1 MPIPRNN
8 KISNFQKHF
17 IKSSGPLD
25 AGFALVE
32 MTITLIIIGLI
43 VSCVIIKGPG
53 LIEMARLN
61 KDYSQ
66 VNEIKIAVSRFQ
78 DQFNAL
84 PGDYSEAKANIDN
97 SLIDG
102 NQNGLIEGD
111 GLDPKSKAGQF
122 WAHLSAKD
130 LISNAGS
137 VKTNGTDMS
146 KSEMNFGSG
155 APSAKIG
162 GGFTVQSNPTE
173 DMPGLWLVL
182 GAKNGTKGDG
192 ALLTP
197 SQAKQLA
204 DKIDSSNPPTGD
216 VRALSGSGKQCL
228 TDQRTFNTSLKEAAC
243 VLYFKL

>member
-1 MPIPRNN
+1 MPRNN
-8 KISNFQKHF
+8 KISDFQKHF
-17 IKSSGPLD
+17 IKSSGPVD

-53 LIEMARLN
+53 LIEMARIN

-66 VNEIKIAVSRFQ
+66 INEIRMAVSQFQ

-84 PGDYSEAKANIDN
+84 PGDYSQAKANIHD

-102 NQNGLIEGD
+102 NQNGLVEGD
-111 GLDPKSKAGQF
+111 GLDPNSEAGQF

-130 LISNAGS
+130 LISNVGS
-137 VKTNGTDMS
+137 NTSST
-146 KSEMNFGSG
+146 EMNFGSG

-162 GGFTVQSNPTE
+162 GGFTVQSNPAE

-182 GAKNGTKGDG
+182 GAKNGTRGDG

-197 SQAKQLA
+197 SQAKQFA
-204 DKIDSSNPPTGD
+204 GKIDSSDPLTGD
-216 VRALSGSGKQCL
+216 VRALSGSDKQCL
-228 TDQRTFNTSLKEAAC
+228 TPQRTFNTSLKEAAC
-243 VLYFKL
+243 VLYLKL